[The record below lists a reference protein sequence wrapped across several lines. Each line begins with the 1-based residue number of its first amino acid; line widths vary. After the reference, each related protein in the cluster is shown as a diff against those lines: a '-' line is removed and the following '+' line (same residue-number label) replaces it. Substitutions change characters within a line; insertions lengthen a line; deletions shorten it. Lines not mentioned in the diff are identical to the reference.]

1 MKEKKQVHVIVRGR
15 VQGVC
20 FRMETQRAAQGLNL
34 TGWVRNCADGSVEAM
49 FEGEK
54 SELDRMIQWCRQ
66 GSPGSSVDQVE
77 TDWLD
82 TVSGFTGFEI
92 RF

>member
-1 MKEKKQVHVIVRGR
+1 MAEKKQVHVIVRGR

-20 FRMETQRAAQGLNL
+20 FRMETQRAARDLNL
-34 TGWVRNCADGSVEAM
+34 TGWVRNRADGSVEAT

-54 SELDRMIQWCRQ
+54 SDLDQMIQWCRQ
-66 GSPGSSVDQVE
+66 GPPASSVDRVE
-77 TDWLD
+77 TDWPD
-82 TVSGFTGFEI
+82 TASGFTGFDI

>member
-1 MKEKKQVHVIVRGR
+1 MKEKKQVHVIVKGR

-34 TGWVRNCADGSVEAM
+34 TGWVRNCPDGSVEAM
-49 FEGEK
+49 FEGDK
-54 SELDRMIQWCRQ
+54 SDLDQMIQWCRQ
-66 GSPGSSVDQVE
+66 GPPASSVNQVE

-82 TVSGFTGFEI
+82 TVSGFTGFNI

>member
-1 MKEKKQVHVIVRGR
+1 MAENKQVHVIVRGR

-20 FRMETQRAAQGLNL
+20 FRMETQRAAQGLGL
-34 TGWVRNCADGSVEAM
+34 TGWVKNCPDGSVEAV
-49 FEGEK
+49 FEGKE
-54 SELDRMIQWCRQ
+54 SDLDQIIQWCGQ

-82 TVSGFTGFEI
+82 TVSGFTGFNI